1 VKVDLECTSLVF
13 GSGIA
18 GLVYAL
24 KASRWG
30 DVVILTKK
38 NRADS
43 STNRA
48 QGGLASV
55 IDPGDSFEL
64 HVEDTLKAGAGL
76 CRREAVEHVVR
87 EGPALVRELVQWGV
101 QFTRDR
107 EGDFDLGQEGGH
119 SRRRIVHA
127 KDLTGREIERALLV
141 AVEENPRIRLLENH
155 FGLDLW
161 VGPDARGRRRCYGA
175 TFFVPPTGQL
185 GLVRARRTVLAT
197 GGLGKVYLY
206 TTNPDIATG
215 DGVAMAA
222 RAGCSIVNLEFVQFH
237 PTCLYHPDAKSFLI
251 SEAVRGEGAILRNL
265 AGEDFLRGRHELG
278 SLATRDIVAR
288 EIDREI
294 KERGD
299 KYVLL
304 DPTPIGGEATF
315 RARFPNI
322 SERLEDFGLRPG
334 VDPIPVV
341 PAAHYMC
348 GGVATDLEGRT
359 EIQGLFAAGEVACT
373 GVHGANRLASNSLLE
388 ALVMAESAARR
399 EPAADDGAEPPMPPG
414 PGSSAP
420 LPDLGVILDHE
431 WDAVRRLMW
440 DYVGLVRTR
449 ELLDQ
454 AVERLG
460 RMRSWA
466 EALYRRNEPSGDLA
480 ELRNLDLVGLLLARS
495 ARHRGESRGL
505 HFLTDAPETA
515 PQPLETW
522 SSLRSDGILVESR
535 GLPVART
542 A

>member
-1 VKVDLECTSLVF
+1 
-13 GSGIA
+13 
-18 GLVYAL
+18 
-24 KASRWG
+24 
-30 DVVILTKK
+30 KK
-38 NRADS
+38 HRAES

-55 IDPGDSFEL
+55 MDPGDSFDL

-87 EGPALVRELVQWGV
+87 EGPGLVRDLVEWGV

-107 EGDFDLGQEGGH
+107 GGDFDLGQEGGH

-127 KDLTGREIERALLV
+127 KDLTGREIERALLL
-141 AVEENPRIRLLENH
+141 AVEENPKIRMLENH
-155 FGLDLW
+155 LGLDLW
-161 VGPDARGRRRCYGA
+161 VGPGARGRRRCYGA
-175 TFFVPPTGQL
+175 TFLVPPTGQL
-185 GLVRARRTVLAT
+185 GLARARRTVLAT

-222 RAGCSIVNLEFVQFH
+222 RAGCWIVNLEFVQFH
-237 PTCLYHPDAKSFLI
+237 PTCLYHPEAKSFLI
-251 SEAVRGEGAILRNL
+251 SEAVRGEGAVLRNL
-265 AGEDFLRGRHELG
+265 AGEDFMRGRHELG

-288 EIDREI
+288 EIDRQI

-299 KYVLL
+299 KYVTL
-304 DPTPIGGEATF
+304 DPTPIGEEGF

-322 SERLEDFGLRPG
+322 SEKLEGFGLRPG

-359 EIQGLFAAGEVACT
+359 DIDGLFAAGEVACT

-388 ALVMAESAARR
+388 ALVMADSAARSA
-399 EPAADDGAEPPMPPG
+399 PPADDGVEPPLPPG
-414 PGSSAP
+414 PGRNP
-420 LPDLGVILDHE
+420 PPPDQGVILDHE
-431 WDAVRRLMW
+431 WDSVRRLMW

-454 AVERLG
+454 AIERLG
-460 RMRSWA
+460 RMRAWA
-466 EALYRRNEPSGDLA
+466 EALYHRNEPSGDLA
-480 ELRNLDLVGLLLARS
+480 ELRNLGLAGLLLARS

-505 HFLTDAPETA
+505 HFLTDCPESAPE
-515 PQPLETW
+515 PLETW
-522 SSLRSDGILVESR
+522 SSLRNDGILVESR

>member
-1 VKVDLECTSLVF
+1 LECTSLVL

-24 KASRWG
+24 KAARWG
-30 DVVILTKK
+30 DVVLLTKK
-38 NRADS
+38 HRAES

-55 IDPGDSFEL
+55 MDPADSFEL
-64 HVEDTLKAGAGL
+64 HVEDTLRAGAGL

-87 EGPALVRELVQWGV
+87 EGPALVRELVAWGA

-107 EGDFDLGQEGGH
+107 GGDFDLGQEGGH

-141 AVEENPRIRLLENH
+141 AVEENPSIRLLENH
-155 FGLDLW
+155 FALDLW
-161 VGPDARGRRRCYGA
+161 TGPDARGRLRCYGA
-175 TFFVPPTGQL
+175 TFFVPASGRL
-185 GLVRARRTVLAT
+185 GLARARRTVLAT

-237 PTCLYHPDAKSFLI
+237 PTCLYHPEAKSFLI

-265 AGEDFLRGRHELG
+265 AGEDFMRTRHELG

-288 EIDREI
+288 EIDRQI

-299 KYVLL
+299 KYVVL
-304 DPTPIGGEATF
+304 DPGPIGEERF

-322 SERLEDFGLRPG
+322 SERLERFGLRPG

-359 EIQGLFAAGEVACT
+359 EVDGLCAAGEVACT

-388 ALVMAESAARR
+388 ALVMAESAARS
-399 EPAADDGAEPPMPPG
+399 EPPLDDGVEPPLPAAPGRNPPP
-414 PGSSAP
+414 S
-420 LPDLGVILDHE
+420 DQGVILDHE
-431 WDAVRRLMW
+431 WDGVRRLMW
-440 DYVGLVRTR
+440 DYVGLVRAR

-454 AVERLG
+454 AIERLG
-460 RMRSWA
+460 RMRAWA
-466 EALYRRNEPSGDLA
+466 EALYRRTEPSADLA
-480 ELRNLDLVGLLLARS
+480 ELRNIALVGLLLARS

-505 HFLTDAPETA
+505 HFLTDAPQTA
-515 PQPLETW
+515 PKPLETW
-522 SSLRSDGILVESR
+522 SWLRPGGILVESR